1 MAGAARIGDTLS
13 DSDHIA
19 QGSPD
24 FFINNKP
31 IALKGNATTGHGCF
45 VPSTITDP
53 VASTFFVN
61 GIPVAFAG
69 STNVPHVC
77 PASGAIDSGAVI
89 QFSSDFIVE

>member
-1 MAGAARIGDTLS
+1 MPGAARIGDTLS

-19 QGSPD
+19 EGSPD
-24 FFINNKP
+24 FFVNNIP
-31 IALKGNATTGHGCF
+31 IALKGNATTGHGCY

-61 GIPVAFAG
+61 GIPVAFGG

-77 PASGAIDSGAVI
+77 PPSGHVDSGAVV
-89 QFSSDFIVE
+89 QFSPDFIVE